1 MFLLGIIAQLV
12 ESFLSGC
19 EQREGGSSAG
29 QGAAFWGRGSQL
41 VIVQI
46 QGLPLCASFS
56 PLCLLVGDGF
66 RLGSTFSRLIVIIQ
80 ETQGCCLSRENL

>member
-1 MFLLGIIAQLV
+1 MSGFASMCFTGTGGPFHFMSRLGIIAQLV

-41 VIVQI
+41 VIVPI
-46 QGLPLCASFS
+46 QGLPLCASISLFQS
-56 PLCLLVGDGF
+56 FVSSCWGWV
-66 RLGSTFSRLIVIIQ
+66 
-80 ETQGCCLSRENL
+80 